1 MIRLL
6 KLLPFALLIAC
17 TSPSTSTTGQMIS
30 CTVSKG
36 VVSNCHP
43 MTAADKMGAPGT
55 CQDIDEDGDGK
66 PGDVNEEDG
75 SGSGSGSGHADA
87 SDKDGDGT
95 PDSMDTDDD
104 NDGIPDVNDCDNE
117 PGGDNPAGGAH
128 D

>member
-6 KLLPFALLIAC
+6 KLLPFALLVAC
-17 TSPSTSTTGQMIS
+17 ASPNTSTQGQMIS
-30 CTVSKG
+30 CSVSNG

-43 MTAADKMGAPGT
+43 MTAADKVGAAGT
-55 CQDIDEDGDGK
+55 CQDVDEDGDGK
-66 PGDVNEEDG
+66 PGDVNEED
-75 SGSGSGSGHADA
+75 GSGSGHADA